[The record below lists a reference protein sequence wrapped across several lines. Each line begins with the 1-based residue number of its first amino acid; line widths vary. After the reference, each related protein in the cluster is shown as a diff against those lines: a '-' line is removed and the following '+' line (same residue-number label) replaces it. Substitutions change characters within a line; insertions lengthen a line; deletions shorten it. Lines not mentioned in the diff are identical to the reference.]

1 MTSEP
6 AASLLAEPK
15 PFCFKARG
23 IGRKMT
29 QDLHFRARKLTTAT
43 APAVVLR
50 ENTRNVALDYF
61 LRAKVVGPTAQLYLA
76 RGFTRWLDALADA
89 YVFSNSELERI
100 SF

>member
-15 PFCFKARG
+15 PFCFEARG

-61 LRAKVVGPTAQLYLA
+61 LRAKVVGPTAKLYLA

-100 SF
+100 FF

>member
-61 LRAKVVGPTAQLYLA
+61 LRVKVVGPIAQLYLA

-100 SF
+100 FF